1 MKDTYKPRWQLRYT
15 YRLIQ
20 IDGWIDRWIDP
31 YIDPYI
37 HRMDRQNCKIVRRI
51 CKTWVHSGCSYTL
64 LAAKICANSISFA
77 VNIGKYP
84 VNRLDQWSYRF
95 SRHRVR
101 SNGDISE
108 IQTIPHKDN
117 YCAKSIIEKGECCN
131 RSLSNIPISPI
142 DFLTILQGKTSL
154 ISLVLFSTGKIIPF
168 QSALRMFPSKAEK
181 SPQ

>member
-84 VNRLDQWSYRF
+84 VNRLDQWSYRL

-117 YCAKSIIEKGECCN
+117 YCALGSG
-131 RSLSNIPISPI
+131 SW
-142 DFLTILQGKTSL
+142 ILQNPSL
-154 ISLVLFSTGKIIPF
+154 KKVSAAIDHCRISRYRQISSGF
-168 QSALRMFPSKAEK
+168 KARLL
-181 SPQ
+181 